1 MDVWKV
7 ISEGY
12 NEQDAVDCG
21 NRFLIG
27 NGFVGIRGTLE
38 EYRKDKQA
46 ACTLA
51 GVYDK
56 AENQTWRE
64 PVNIPNGFYAH
75 IENPGEIESHTQC
88 LDIKTGVHSRITE
101 YKRAVLTIERFANMA
116 CVNTICQKITVI
128 PKCAEVTLK
137 CGIDSDVWDI
147 NGPHLMDLRAQGG
160 EVISVSART
169 YEQDIPISVSERC
182 DQTGYET
189 VTENNSVYRVFKI
202 SEPFTVKRIIVINA
216 GNEGVHENCGET
228 LEGHTA
234 VYESVAG
241 TYDEMLEAHTA
252 VWAKL
257 WENSA
262 VILKGDDEAQ
272 LALNYSLYHLHSIA
286 PRHADNLSIAA
297 RGLSGQ
303 TYKGAVFWDTEI
315 FLMPF
320 FMYTEPETAKKLI
333 NYRIKT
339 IDGAMKK
346 AEEYGFKGA
355 FYAWESQDGGAEGC
369 TDFNVIDVFTER
381 PVRTSF
387 RDKQIHIS
395 GDIVYALLKYARW
408 TGDNKIFDY
417 GGIDLICACADFYK
431 SRAYCRVGEKEL
443 EFPDVVGPDEYH
455 ERVDNNAFTNRIADL
470 TLNYAKNRYKVRKPR
485 LRDGI
490 IEQFDGYFDLEDASL
505 ETVRSRLKHKRE
517 YWGTQSGVAFATQI
531 IKQADVLA
539 MMNLFPEDYTKED
552 FEKNWFY
559 YEPRTEHGSSLSACM
574 YALGACRFGRADL
587 AYPMFLKS
595 ARADLDGGGKSWAG
609 NVFIGGTHPASA
621 GGAYMIVTQ
630 GFAGLKQEDN
640 SLTLNPCLPKEIES
654 IEFPVIFRG
663 EKYKIKVTQNTS
675 EIERVNNV

>member
-1 MDVWKV
+1 
-7 ISEGY
+7 
-12 NEQDAVDCG
+12 
-21 NRFLIG
+21 
-27 NGFVGIRGTLE
+27 
-38 EYRKDKQA
+38 
-46 ACTLA
+46 
-51 GVYDK
+51 
-56 AENQTWRE
+56 
-64 PVNIPNGFYAH
+64 
-75 IENPGEIESHTQC
+75 
-88 LDIKTGVHSRITE
+88 
-101 YKRAVLTIERFANMA
+101 
-116 CVNTICQKITVI
+116 
-128 PKCAEVTLK
+128 
-137 CGIDSDVWDI
+137 
-147 NGPHLMDLRAQGG
+147 MDLRAKGG
-160 EVISVSART
+160 EVISVSGRT
-169 YEQDIPISVSERC
+169 YEQNIPVSVSERC

-189 VTENNSVYRVFKI
+189 VKENNSVYRVFKI

-216 GNEGVHENCGET
+216 EN
-228 LEGHTA
+228 
-234 VYESVAG
+234 ESVREN
-241 TYDEMLEAHTA
+241 YDEMLEKHINI
-252 VWAKL
+252 WAKL

-262 VILKGDDEAQ
+262 VKLTGDDEAQ

-315 FLMPF
+315 FLLPF
-320 FMYTEPETAKKLI
+320 FLYTEPETAKKLI

-339 IDGAMKK
+339 IDGALKK
-346 AEEYGFKGA
+346 AQEYGFKGA

-369 TDFNVIDVFTER
+369 TDFNVIDVFTDR

-395 GDIVYALLKYARW
+395 GDIVYALLKYASW

-417 GGIDLICACADFYK
+417 GGIDLIRDCADFYK

-455 ERVDNNAFTNRIADL
+455 ERVDNNAFTNRVADL
-470 TLNYAKNRYKVRKPR
+470 TLNYSKNRYKVRKPR
-485 LRDGI
+485 IRDGI

-505 ETVRSRLKHKRE
+505 ETVRSRLKHERE

-630 GFAGLKQEDN
+630 GFAGLKQTEN
-640 SLTLNPCLPKEIES
+640 GLTLNPCLPKEIES

-663 EKYKIKVTQNTS
+663 EKYNVKVTQNTS
-675 EIERVNNV
+675 EIVRVNNV